1 MFKMGFI
8 INTYSS
14 RDNLLDCVTTGCGPG
29 EVDKETALG

>member
-1 MFKMGFI
+1 MGFI
-8 INTYSS
+8 INSS